1 MLERLVLE
9 VKSHRVKVL
18 SLLLCFVDPFS
29 IQEQHAFV
37 RMLETGSN
45 HSLKIDEHEDQQP
58 DHLDQ
63 AEIVE
68 EG

>member
-1 MLERLVLE
+1 MFWIL
-9 VKSHRVKVL
+9 
-18 SLLLCFVDPFS
+18 DIDTFS

-45 HSLKIDEHEDQQP
+45 HSLKIDENEDQQP

-68 EG
+68 EGWFNAALVT

>member
-1 MLERLVLE
+1 MFWIL
-9 VKSHRVKVL
+9 
-18 SLLLCFVDPFS
+18 DIDTFS